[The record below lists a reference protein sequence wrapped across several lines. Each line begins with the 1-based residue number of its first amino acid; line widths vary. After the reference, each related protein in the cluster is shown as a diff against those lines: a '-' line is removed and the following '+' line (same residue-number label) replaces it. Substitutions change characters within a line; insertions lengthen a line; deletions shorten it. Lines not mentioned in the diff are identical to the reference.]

1 METEGGVKLTKKQIK
16 NVEDFK
22 KLMNNWDENLCL
34 NAIAGKLHIML
45 LGDTKQN
52 KIPEKSDSGGFNEKN
67 CIYDFYSRKPF
78 ADGGDW

>member
-1 METEGGVKLTKKQIK
+1 METDGGVKLTEQQIK
-16 NVEDFK
+16 CIKSFSRLMK
-22 KLMNNWDENLCL
+22 KWDKDLCI

-52 KIPEKSDSGGFNEKN
+52 PISEMSDSGGFNTKN
-67 CIYDFYSRKPF
+67 CIIDYKEIL